1 MANESQSTSI
11 SKIVNAFRSTHNLTP
26 EKEVFLLFD
35 GERLSPQTII
45 EETEISDMDHIDVYV
60 R

>member
-1 MANESQSTSI
+1 MVQETTI
-11 SKIVNAFRSTHNLTP
+11 SNIISAFRGSREIPP

-35 GERLSPQTII
+35 GERLSPQCKVG
-45 EETEISDMDHIDVYV
+45 ETEISDMDYIEVYV